1 MSKWVQQR
9 KVNLITHHK
18 TSWYLVGKI
27 SKVPTWGLVLYLKT
41 GKGMG
46 SQHMPW
52 LK

>member
-1 MSKWVQQR
+1 MSKWVQKR
-9 KVNLITHHK
+9 KVNLITQDK
-18 TSWYLVGKI
+18 TSQYLIGKI
-27 SKVPTWGLVLYLKT
+27 SKVPTWGLGLYLKI